1 MSLIFFSD
9 IDGTLINNN
18 SFSYGKNIETIKEL
32 LQANHY
38 VIFNSSKTFA
48 EIDYILKSENLS
60 IPFICETGG
69 AVYCP
74 RGFFGESENK
84 RGDYDVIFESA
95 KISDFSK
102 KIEPIL
108 SSEFKNEILFFNDM
122 SIKMKER
129 FSGLFDKDLERAS
142 RRDFSILFKWHAGDE
157 KLNKLR
163 DMLEDF
169 NLTII
174 KGGRFF
180 HICSNFNKYS
190 AMKFILTKISHNS
203 PEQIYKTVG
212 IGDSS
217 NDIEMLNKTDY
228 KCVVQ
233 SINNTSLIA
242 GLTSKDF
249 ILSTTRAPEGWQE
262 CIDNVFDRTRGL
274 HG

>member
-1 MSLIFFSD
+1 MNLIFFSD

-18 SFSYGKNIETIKEL
+18 SFNYGKNIETIKEL
-32 LQANHY
+32 LNANHY

-48 EIDYILKSENLS
+48 EIDHILKSENLS

-74 RGFFGESENK
+74 RGFFGESEER

-108 SSEFKNEILFFNDM
+108 LSKFKDEMLFFNHM
-122 SIKMKER
+122 SLKMKER
-129 FSGLFDKDLERAS
+129 FSGLSGKDLERAS
-142 RRDFSILFKWHAGDE
+142 SRNFSIL
-157 KLNKLR
+157 
-163 DMLEDF
+163 F

-174 KGGRFF
+174 KGGRFS

-190 AMKFILTKISHNS
+190 AMKFILKKISHNS
-203 PEQIYKTVG
+203 PEQIYRTVG

-217 NDIEMLNKTDY
+217 NDIEMLNQTDY

-233 SINNTSLIA
+233 SVNNTSLIA
-242 GLTSKDF
+242 GLTSKNF
-249 ILSTTRAPEGWQE
+249 ILSTTQAPEGWQE
-262 CIDNVFDRTRGL
+262 CVDNIFDQTRRF

>member
-1 MSLIFFSD
+1 MNLIFFSD

-18 SFSYGKNIETIKEL
+18 SFCYGKNIETIKEL
-32 LQANHY
+32 LQAGHH

-74 RGFFGESENK
+74 RSFFGESDNR
-84 RGDYDVIFESA
+84 RGDYDVLFESA
-95 KISDFSK
+95 KISNFSK
-102 KIEPIL
+102 KIGPVL
-108 SSEFKNEILFFNDM
+108 SSDFKDEILFFNDM

-129 FSGLFDKDLERAS
+129 FSGLHGKDLERAS
-142 RRDFSILFKWHAGDE
+142 SRDFSILFKWHAGDE
-157 KLNKLR
+157 KLDKLR
-163 DMLEDF
+163 DILEDF

-203 PEQIYKTVG
+203 PGQIYKTVG

-262 CIDNVFDRTRGL
+262 CIDNVFDQTRGL